1 MAKLTDT
8 QRHFLQSLKG
18 RKLILMKATE
28 PYWIMTSAPGE
39 KPPKMSTVAAMLKS
53 GFIEITE
60 WRSPGVPKVAEMTS
74 QGLDALNTRP
84 KF

>member
-18 RKLILMKATE
+18 RKLILMEATE

-39 KPPKMSTVAAMLKS
+39 KAPKMSTVAAMLKS